1 MKRLFL
7 SLMTLCLLSVL
18 TASAYKKESLDI
30 IVNGQSR
37 NMVVFTPN
45 TVNKNIPLMIVT
57 HGMNQS
63 PEYQFDG
70 DKFYNL
76 VDTAQFVV
84 TYLRS
89 DGSTWDIGG
98 TKDQNFVT
106 KTIDEMYS
114 RYQIDK
120 NRVYWSGFSIFESR
134 LGV

>member
-7 SLMTLCLLSVL
+7 SLLTLCLLSTL
-18 TASAYKKESLDI
+18 AASAYKKESLDI

-70 DKFYNL
+70 DRRQVL
-76 VDTAQFVV
+76 Q
-84 TYLRS
+84 L
-89 DGSTWDIGG
+89 G
-98 TKDQNFVT
+98 
-106 KTIDEMYS
+106 
-114 RYQIDK
+114 RYGPVCGDLSSQ
-120 NRVYWSGFSIFESR
+120 
-134 LGV
+134 